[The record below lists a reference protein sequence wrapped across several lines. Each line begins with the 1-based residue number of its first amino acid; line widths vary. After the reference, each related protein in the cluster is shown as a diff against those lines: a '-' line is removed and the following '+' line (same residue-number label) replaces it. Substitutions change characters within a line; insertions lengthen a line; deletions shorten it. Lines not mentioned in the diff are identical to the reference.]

1 MLAEILFSR
10 GLRGLRGGALASRA
24 YHAGCAS
31 SPLVGRRAD
40 IKWPLHNA
48 ECMSYEIHHTAQHI
62 RYFNPQLRD
71 TTSINEK
78 ELRTDAQLF
87 NQTLT

>member
-1 MLAEILFSR
+1 MSARTPKRRNKKQHCCLLAEILFSR

-24 YHAGCAS
+24 YHA
-31 SPLVGRRAD
+31 
-40 IKWPLHNA
+40 
-48 ECMSYEIHHTAQHI
+48 ECMSYEIRHTAQHI
-62 RYFNPQLRD
+62 HYFNPQLRD